1 MQTMQSPVETGSGRV
16 RHLQTK
22 TRGRMGR
29 ITGMQRNRRYADI
42 LTGITEFNYGGTV
55 EPPCDF
61 LWPMLGF
68 PLNKGH
74 PRA

>member
-1 MQTMQSPVETGSGRV
+1 MQTMQLAVESRSGGV
-16 RHLQTK
+16 CHLQTQ
-22 TRGRMGR
+22 TRGCLDRV
-29 ITGMQRNRRYADI
+29 TGVQQNRRYDGI
-42 LTGITEFNYGGTV
+42 LTGITDVKYGGTV

-61 LWPMLGF
+61 LWPILSF